1 MKKVILSL
9 LLIVPVLLMAQ
20 RSITE
25 DFGKFTN
32 ADGVVIKGSSMVRG
46 FEKQIEVQNLAAA
59 STNNNTAVKFSMPS
73 GAAANEFRNALNNGK
88 KLRSGEIIVT
98 AISADRRITMH
109 KINMEEISVLSCE
122 DRGGLTSLTLDA
134 TRIGWTYYA
143 NDQRSGKQTISSKSG
158 WDAAKKQAWTGF

>member
-20 RSITE
+20 RSTTE

-32 ADGVVIKGSSMVRG
+32 ADGAVIKGSSLVRG
-46 FEKQIEVQNLAAA
+46 FERQIEVENLVAA
-59 STNNNTAVKFSMPS
+59 STNNNTTVKFSMPS
-73 GAAANEFRNALNNGK
+73 GAATNEFRNALNNGR

-98 AISADRRITMH
+98 VIASDRRVTKH
-109 KINMEEISVLSCE
+109 KINLEDISVLSCE
-122 DRGGLTSLTLDA
+122 DRAGNTLVTLDA
-134 TRIGWTYYA
+134 TRIGWTYYV
-143 NDQRSGKQTISSKSG
+143 NDQRSGKQTVSSKSG